1 MKGIYNTHYYIN
13 MTYIY
18 ASNNIL
24 FYYKFIVYFTN
35 NNYKWYWFNDK
46 INLDKSKYN

>member
-1 MKGIYNTHYYIN
+1 MTGVYNTNYYIN
-13 MTYIY
+13 MIYIY
-18 ASNNIL
+18 GSNNIL

-35 NNYKWYWFNDK
+35 NYKWYWLNDK